1 MDFVKYRNEIA
12 TFMGPSWKVNHE
24 AQSINNGSL
33 EIFLHASDWTKKFD
47 ISGRM
52 YSANPEQRNLF
63 HKVLFDW
70 IPTKDREAW
79 TLSIGCSFKS
89 PEKIALDIQRR
100 LIPSLVEMSKEVKRR
115 LAIDEE
121 QRETLRILVD
131 TFKEKVKGIPMRE
144 SGNNPNTANYCWE
157 ARFLD
162 KDYSEVGTVKI
173 YRDGP
178 VNLVLNNTTLDLA
191 GILIQRHCVGKE
203 MIS

>member
-12 TFMGPSWKVNHE
+12 AAMGPSWKVNHD
-24 AQSINNGSL
+24 AQSINDGSL
-33 EIFLHASDWTKKFD
+33 EIFLHGSEWSKKFD

-52 YSANPEQRNLF
+52 YSENPEQRNLF

-70 IPTKDREAW
+70 IPTDTRNQY

-89 PEKIALDIQRR
+89 AEKIALDIQRR

-115 LAIDEE
+115 LAINEA
-121 QRETLRILVD
+121 QRETLRGMVD
-131 TFKEKVKGIPMRE
+131 IFKEKVKGIPMRE
-144 SGNNPNTANYCWE
+144 SGNNPNTANHCWE

-162 KDYSEVGTVKI
+162 KNYSEIGVVKI
-173 YRDGP
+173 YREGP

-191 GILIQRHCVGKE
+191 SILIKTHCDGKE
-203 MIS
+203 IIS